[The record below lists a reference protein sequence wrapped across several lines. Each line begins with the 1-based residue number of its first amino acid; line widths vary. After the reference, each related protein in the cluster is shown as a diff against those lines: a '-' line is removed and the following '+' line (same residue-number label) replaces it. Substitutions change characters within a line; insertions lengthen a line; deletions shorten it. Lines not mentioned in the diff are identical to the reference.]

1 MAFTA
6 DPVVVINFFLCLVIL
21 VMGYVTYRRKEN
33 FSALLIGIAFGLF
46 GLSHFTQLFGI
57 AWIPE
62 VTFILIRVCGYT
74 LVIAALWL
82 FFITE

>member
-1 MAFTA
+1 MAVTT

-21 VMGYVTYRRKEN
+21 VMGYITYRRKEN
-33 FSALLIGIAFGLF
+33 FSALLTGIAFGLF
-46 GLSHFTQLFGI
+46 GLSHFTQLSGI
-57 AWIPE
+57 TGIPE

-82 FFITE
+82 YLVE